1 MVDEALP
8 KDGLRWSKDSS
19 LYGIDRLEATAKQD
33 FSEREVHA
41 DTSQCPRITR
51 SRNRCTW
58 RLS

>member
-33 FSEREVHA
+33 FSA
-41 DTSQCPRITR
+41 A
-51 SRNRCTW
+51 
-58 RLS
+58 